1 MKSECRGYKYQIP
14 LFCLLL
20 AAVIFLAGCT
30 NPEKSKAEHLA
41 KGDAYLKDSR
51 FQEATLE
58 YRNAL
63 QIDEKLAAAH
73 WGLARAFEGLERL
86 PEMLDELRKTV
97 ALDANNLDARVKLGN
112 YYLAYNGG
120 RTDIITE
127 VDRLAKEVLAKDP
140 NHIEG
145 HILMGG
151 VFFAQKQQDKTF
163 AELNEA
169 VRIDPKRVESYLSLA
184 RFYIVTKERDKA
196 DETYRRAISVNGS
209 SPLAHTEYGKFLAQ
223 SNRQPEAEAELRKA
237 VEVGPTDRMSR
248 FVLASYY
255 LVNRQFDKAEESYKA
270 LAALEPDKPESQ
282 AVLADFY
289 SSINRSDDSVRMYQ
303 DIVSKSPDYLQGRY
317 RLAEILLTRG
327 DTQGANAQLDEALK
341 KDKHDRQAL
350 LLRARM
356 KAQRGQTDDLKSAAE
371 DLKDVLRQ
379 EPNSRTGLY
388 FMAQVNFSLGQ
399 VEQARAFAADLEKT
413 YPDYLPAKLMQLQLT
428 LSSGDFRKVN
438 TLATDLLARL
448 DKIAPDRENSP

>member
-1 MKSECRGYKYQIP
+1 MKSECRGYTYRISF
-14 LFCLLL
+14 FCLLL
-20 AAVIFLAGCT
+20 ATAILLAGCA
-30 NPEKSKAEHLA
+30 NPEKTKAGHLSKGE
-41 KGDAYLKDSR
+41 AYLKDSKY
-51 FQEATLE
+51 QEASLE
-58 YRNAL
+58 FRNAL
-63 QIDEKLAAAH
+63 QIDDKLGAGH
-73 WGLARAFEGLERL
+73 WGLARAFEGLERF

-97 ALDANNLDARVKLGN
+97 TLDKENLDARIKLGN
-112 YYLAYNGG
+112 YFIAGSRN
-120 RTDIITE
+120 RADIIAE
-127 VDRLAKEVLAKDP
+127 SERLATEILQKDP
-140 NHIEG
+140 NNIEG
-145 HILMGG
+145 RILMGS
-151 VFFAQKQQDKTF
+151 VLFAQNQKDKAF
-163 AELNEA
+163 AELNRAIELN
-169 VRIDPKRVESYLSLA
+169 PKRVESYLSMA
-184 RFYIVTKERDKA
+184 RFYVVTNERDKA
-196 DETYRRAISVNGS
+196 EDLYKKAISVNANA
-209 SPLAHTEYGKFLAQ
+209 PVAHTEYGRFLIQ
-223 SNRQPEAEAELRKA
+223 SNRPAEAEAELTKA
-237 VEVGPTDRMSR
+237 VEVGPTDRNAR
-248 FVLASYY
+248 FFLASYY
-255 LVNRQFDKAEESYKA
+255 LINRQFDKAEAAYKG

-317 RLAEILLTRG
+317 RLVEILLTRG
-327 DTQGANAQLDEALK
+327 DTQGANAQLEEAFK